1 MPGTSFVELDVRSWT
16 SLASL
21 FKDTHARYGRIDVV
35 FANAGVGMSDRYVD
49 ATLDAEGEVLEPSHR
64 TLDINLKACINTVVL
79 AVHYLKRQESGGSI
93 IVTASA
99 SSYVKFTASDYAT
112 AKHGVLGLMRS
123 LVDQLPPLKV
133 RINAIAPS
141 WTDTRIV
148 PKEALEKVGVKVQ
161 STEVVARSVA
171 VLAVDEKRHGE
182 TIYSRNGLYK
192 EMEAPLLQAT
202 REIMGEEVDE
212 GDALLRMSMADGGLA
227 GLQDQVKQEEVK

>member
-1 MPGTSFVELDVRSWT
+1 M
-16 SLASL
+16 ASL
-21 FKDTHARYGRIDVV
+21 FKDTHAKYGRIDVV
-35 FANAGVGMSDRYVD
+35 FANAGVAMSDNYVD
-49 ATLDAEGEVLEPSHR
+49 AKLDAEGEVLEPSHR
-64 TLDINLKACINTVVL
+64 TMDINLKACINTVVL
-79 AVHYLKRQESGGSI
+79 AVHYMKGQENGGSI

-99 SSYVKFTASDYAT
+99 SSYQKFIASDYAT

-161 STEVVARSVA
+161 STQVVARSVA

-182 TIYSRNGLYK
+182 TIYSSDGLYK
-192 EMEAPLLQAT
+192 EIEGPVLRAT
-202 REIMGEEVDE
+202 REILDEEVDE
-212 GDALLRMSMADGGLA
+212 GEAVLRMLKA
-227 GLQDQVKQEEVK
+227 GSELDELNDQAKKEDVK